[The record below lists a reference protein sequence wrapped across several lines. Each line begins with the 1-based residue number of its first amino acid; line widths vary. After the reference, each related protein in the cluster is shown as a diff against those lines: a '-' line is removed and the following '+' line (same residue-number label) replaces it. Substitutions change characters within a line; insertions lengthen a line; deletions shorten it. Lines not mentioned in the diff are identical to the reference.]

1 MKRSFTLVAALLASF
16 AAQANSTCYQAIDPT
31 GVTFYR
37 SYEAPVDLSMK
48 LGDAIAKK
56 YPAGTHIVMSES
68 AKCPPLDIAP
78 NYLTR
83 VSATAADAKAAKSK
97 PQASKKKRKAK
108 AKKA

>member
-1 MKRSFTLVAALLASF
+1 MKRLITLFATMIASSTVF
-16 AAQANSTCYQAIDPT
+16 AASTCYQAIDPT
-31 GVTFYR
+31 GTTFYR
-37 SYEAPVDLSMK
+37 SYEAPVDLSMR

-83 VSATAADAKAAKSK
+83 VSATSADAKAAPK
-97 PQASKKKRKAK
+97 ASKKKRKAK
-108 AKKA
+108 AQKG